1 MRRQFGQQIG
11 QQAAGSGAAAAGVVG
26 FLPDVACPGVHQHI
40 AGAGI
45 ETPGLGGRRVFRLL
59 CRRQHADIGDAADIE
74 HHAGGSFVGK
84 QRLMEGG
91 HQRRALAAGGQ
102 VAAAEVADGKNAAQF
117 GQQRQIGELDAVA
130 VLRGVAHGLAVAA
143 DGGDVLRF
151 EPLRGEQLGD
161 GLGVQAAEFLRQQAA
176 AVDFVV
182 AAVLQFE
189 QALLERVGII
199 DGAVRQRALPAAAV
213 HAHQHG
219 IDAVHAGA
227 GHQSDI
233 ELAVLHGKGKRKKG
247 EKKVFRLPAFTP
259 HGAAQAA

>member
-1 MRRQFGQQIG
+1 M
-11 QQAAGSGAAAAGVVG
+11 
-26 FLPDVACPGVHQHI
+26 
-40 AGAGI
+40 
-45 ETPGLGGRRVFRLL
+45 
-59 CRRQHADIGDAADIE
+59 
-74 HHAGGSFVGK
+74 
-84 QRLMEGG
+84 
-91 HQRRALAAGGQ
+91 
-102 VAAAEVADGKNAAQF
+102 
-117 GQQRQIGELDAVA
+117 
-130 VLRGVAHGLAVAA
+130 LRGVAHGLAVAA

-233 ELAVLHGKGKRKKG
+233 KLALLHWETGKRERKRFSG
-247 EKKVFRLPAFTP
+247 CLPSF
-259 HGAAQAA
+259 